1 MQYTVVIEETGNGY
15 SAYEPDVPG
24 CVAAGD
30 TVSEVEHLIRE
41 ALVFHIESL
50 REHGEPVPEPRAS
63 AALVEV

>member
-1 MQYTVVIEETGNGY
+1 MRPT
-15 SAYEPDVPG
+15 
-24 CVAAGD
+24 CRAALPRGD